1 MGRPN
6 AYNPF
11 WERITLT
18 EKTSV
23 WQRFWNQAKAYKV
36 DILIGCFGFA
46 VMNGIF
52 LAKAFRETATI
63 RPESAGQFGDFV
75 GGYVGTLFS
84 LISILLLFRTL
95 QSQRIA
101 SLQQSFENKHFEL
114 LKLHRDNVAELE
126 LQSATG
132 RKLFVLMLRELRC
145 ALDIVRSIA
154 DRCKQQL
161 TQRELMHIAY
171 YCFFFG
177 VGPNSSRM
185 LRMSLA
191 RFDSEFINA
200 IEAELN
206 SSPVK
211 EKVQKERNFGF
222 VPFEGHQSRLG
233 HYYRHLYQMVRYV
246 DQQTLGIAKYEYV
259 KTIRAQLSTHEQ
271 AMLLVNSLTPMG
283 KDWWREELL
292 VRYKMVQNIPQ
303 DFFDRK
309 SELDTDELFDPGYFE
324 WEDVEELA
332 QAQERS

>member
-1 MGRPN
+1 LSRPN

-11 WERITLT
+11 WERIVLT

-23 WQRFWNQAKAYKV
+23 WQRFWHQAKAYKG
-36 DILIGCFGFA
+36 DLMIGCFGLA
-46 VMNGIF
+46 AMNGIF

-75 GGYVGTLFS
+75 GGYVGTLFF
-84 LISILLLFRTL
+84 LISIWLLFRTL
-95 QSQRIA
+95 QSQRIT
-101 SLQQSFENKHFEL
+101 SLQQSFENKYFEL

-132 RKLFVLMLRELRC
+132 RKLFVVMLRELRC

-200 IEAELN
+200 
-206 SSPVK
+206 
-211 EKVQKERNFGF
+211 
-222 VPFEGHQSRLG
+222 H
-233 HYYRHLYQMVRYV
+233 
-246 DQQTLGIAKYEYV
+246 
-259 KTIRAQLSTHEQ
+259 
-271 AMLLVNSLTPMG
+271 
-283 KDWWREELL
+283 
-292 VRYKMVQNIPQ
+292 
-303 DFFDRK
+303 
-309 SELDTDELFDPGYFE
+309 
-324 WEDVEELA
+324 
-332 QAQERS
+332 